1 MLTEAHRSTAFVVS
15 ADASMRV
22 ALLAAITGAGRA
34 AQGFASVSDF
44 CSSYDV
50 GMPGCLILDV
60 AAPVSSALEAYER
73 LVREGKRMPVVFL
86 VEGDPAPTANGSPT
100 TGAIGFLEKK
110 CEGRMLADHVLAAL
124 ELDKQW
130 RAREVEHQ
138 AVSQRIKRLSDREQD
153 TLDLMLSGASD
164 KAMASK
170 LYVSPR
176 AVEMRREAIMRKLQV
191 RSLGELL
198 EVAVTQ
204 RILTEIASTLSAA
217 WLRG

>member
-1 MLTEAHRSTAFVVS
+1 MLTEAHPPTAFVVS

-22 ALLAAITGAGRA
+22 ALLAAIASSGRA
-34 AQGFASVSDF
+34 ARGFASMSDF
-44 CSSYDV
+44 GSSYDAA
-50 GMPGCLILDV
+50 MPGCLILDV
-60 AAPVSSALEAYER
+60 ASTVSSALETYGR

-86 VEGDPAPTANGSPT
+86 VDGGPSPT
-100 TGAIGFLEKK
+100 GSSSQTGAIGFMEKK
-110 CEGRMLADHVLAAL
+110 CEGRMLAESVAAAL

-130 RAREVEHQ
+130 RAREAEHQ
-138 AVSQRIKRLSDREQD
+138 AVSQRIARLSDREQD
-153 TLDLMLSGASD
+153 TLDLMLSGVSD
-164 KAMASK
+164 KSMASK

-176 AVEMRREAIMRKLQV
+176 AVEMRCEAIMRKLQV